1 MNLIKIENHD
11 SLALLRLENGV
22 TNAISPLLVD
32 ELIEAIGIVEDNFK
46 GAVLGG
52 GDKFFCIGLELPT
65 LLRYDREQM
74 SLFWDR
80 FDQALLSLYSLPIPL
95 AAAINGHAVAGGA
108 ILAMTADYRYIAEG
122 RNLIGLNEINIGLPV
137 PFLADLILRQLI
149 GDRAASNLI
158 YGGDL
163 SSPEDA
169 LALGLVDDILPEN
182 RVEAH
187 ALKNIALFADKP
199 QPAFEMIK
207 NNRTESVRRIFAQQR
222 NTRKEELLDCWF
234 RPAVKEMLIVAAE
247 KF

>member
-1 MNLIKIENHD
+1 MELIKIENHD
-11 SLALLRLENGV
+11 PLALLRLENGV
-22 TNAISPLLVD
+22 TNAISPILVD
-32 ELIEAIGIVEDNFK
+32 ELIEASGIVKEQFQ

-52 GDKFFCIGLELPT
+52 GDKFFCIGLELPN
-65 LLRYDREQM
+65 LLRYDHEQM

-80 FDQALLSLYSLPIPL
+80 FDQAVLSLYSLPIPI
-95 AAAINGHAVAGGA
+95 AAAINGHAAAGGA

-137 PFLADLILRQLI
+137 PFMADLILRQLI
-149 GDRAASNLI
+149 GDRAATNMM

-163 SSPEDA
+163 LSPEDA
-169 LALGLVDDILPEN
+169 LELGLVDDILPGE

-187 ALKNIALFADKP
+187 ALEQIAQFADKP

-207 NNRTESVRRIFAQQR
+207 NNRTEEVRRKFDQQCS
-222 NTRKEELLDCWF
+222 TRKQELLDCWF
-234 RPAVKEMLIVAAE
+234 QPAVKEMLIAAAE